1 MTKIE
6 KKKLS
11 LTDLIEK
18 KEKYE
23 VKTGVKK
30 ELYLDQLDATVT
42 ILQPERSMVLDAIE
56 SQSDDYMVYNIVV
69 EPNLRDAGLQKEYGC
84 VEPMDIVSKIFNPG
98 TIAGIA
104 KAGLK
109 LAGYESN
116 VTAVEDLK
124 N

>member
-11 LTDLIEK
+11 LTDLIKE
-18 KEKYE
+18 KEKYQ
-23 VKTGVKK
+23 VKSGLKQ
-30 ELYLDQLDATVT
+30 ELYVEEMDATIT
-42 ILQPERSMVLDAIE
+42 IVQPDRSVVMDAIE
-56 SQSDDYMVYNIVV
+56 SESDDYMVYNIVT
-69 EPNLRDAGLQKEYGC
+69 EPNLKDPELHKAYGC
-84 VEPMDIVSKIFNPG
+84 IEPIDIVSKVFYPG
-98 TIAGIA
+98 AITGIA

-116 VTAVEDLK
+116 VKAVEDLK